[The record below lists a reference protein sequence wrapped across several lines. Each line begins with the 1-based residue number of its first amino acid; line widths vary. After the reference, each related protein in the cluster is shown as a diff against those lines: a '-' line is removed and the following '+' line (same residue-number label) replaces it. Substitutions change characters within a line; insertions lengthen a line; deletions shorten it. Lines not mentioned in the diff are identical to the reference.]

1 MAVRSGITAC
11 VMVVTVDEN
20 LSKVWGKLP
29 AAFGGRFR
37 HERFGYLSDRS
48 PDQIL
53 FTNQA
58 TAVYDP
64 ATGANYGAKPN
75 TGYQDA
81 DFFLGAAS
89 SYSQR
94 KNAPFGHSH
103 LREYGF
109 YIQDNFRVS
118 RALTINAGLRWE
130 MHPAPAMKNNDYV
143 TFDLKNNAIVLPKD
157 PGAYVANGFTTQAIL
172 TNLKNLGAKFE
183 TPQQAGLPRRG
194 ISTAWRTSCHASDL
208 PTFCPSGTG
217 AP

>member
-1 MAVRSGITAC
+1 MPYGGSQWYYGMSQ
-11 VMVVTVDEN
+11 MVVTIDEN
-20 LSKVWGKLP
+20 LSKVWGKHQL
-29 AAFGGRFR
+29 AFGGRFR

-48 PDQIL
+48 PDQIA

-64 ATGANYGAKPN
+64 ATGANYGAKAN

-118 RALTINAGLRWE
+118 QRHYYQRRARWE

-143 TFDLKNNAIVLPKD
+143 TFDLKNNAIVLPK
-157 PGAYVANGFTTQAIL
+157 PGRL
-172 TNLKNLGAKFE
+172 RCKRLHH
-183 TPQQAGLPRRG
+183 AGHPHQSEEPGREVRN
-194 ISTAWRTSCHASDL
+194 STAGRTSL
-208 PTFCPSGTG
+208 VGYL
-217 AP
+217 